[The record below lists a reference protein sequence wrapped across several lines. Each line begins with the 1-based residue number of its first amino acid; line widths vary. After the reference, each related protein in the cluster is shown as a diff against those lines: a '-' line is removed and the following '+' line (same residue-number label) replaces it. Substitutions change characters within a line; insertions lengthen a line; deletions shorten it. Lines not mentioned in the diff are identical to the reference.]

1 MNTMT
6 MAQFKEI
13 LPILLPIILIQLGLM
28 VYALLKVVKQ
38 QQFKYLN
45 KPIWVLIVMF
55 LQLFGPIAYLILERG
70 DHE

>member
-45 KPIWVLIVMF
+45 KPVWVLIVMF

>member
-6 MAQFKEI
+6 MTQFKEI

-45 KPIWVLIVMF
+45 KPVWVLIVMF

>member
-6 MAQFKEI
+6 MAQFKEV

-45 KPIWVLIVMF
+45 KPVWVLIVMF

>member
-45 KPIWVLIVMF
+45 KPMWVLIVMF

>member
-38 QQFKYLN
+38 QQFKCLN
-45 KPIWVLIVMF
+45 KPMWVLIVMF
-55 LQLFGPIAYLILERG
+55 LQLFGPITYLILERG